1 MSPLDVPDGFSTH
14 LASPEDADDLADLI
28 NQVNVAEV
36 GFPWT
41 SADEIRD
48 DLTSPGRDPAN
59 DMLLVADDGTTVGY
73 LTMSVD
79 HRQSDRT
86 AGCVSEQ
93 P

>member
-48 DLTSPGRDPAN
+48 DLTGPGRDPAN
-59 DMLLVADDGTTVGY
+59 DVLLVADDGTTVG
-73 LTMSVD
+73 TS
-79 HRQSDRT
+79 RCRPTPSPRPSGT
-86 AGCVSEQ
+86 S
-93 P
+93 